1 MSWPLLSSAR
11 VVAAMSSCNA
21 LPVIMEISPTIT
33 AGCITKTFISF
44 FILAA
49 GLTAQGGSSNILVIA
64 VPAELVLAQV
74 VDHVWCVECLFKCVA
89 CVNRKGRVGVSCNSC
104 WGV

>member
-21 LPVIMEISPTIT
+21 LPVIIKISPTIT

-74 VDHVWCVECLFKCVA
+74 VDHVWSVSSSASHALIAK
-89 CVNRKGRVGVSCNSC
+89 VGSEYPAIAV
-104 WGV
+104 GGFE